1 MARGQSADNLPSL
14 SIPGWPSV
22 RVVELPLAG
31 EWRARSSAASRKAAS
46 LLVSRPRRTS
56 ALVTRVVLP
65 SPGRAWG
72 HRLSQDGPQVG
83 HLRLRLAVL
92 VQADWVASSGA
103 DKTAGPASPSALGP
117 SLLPRTRYAAPTPRV
132 ALVISRSVM
141 AHLDFFALRLHCDA
155 PRLHFRCS
163 EGQIQ
168 IFCRPAERRRV
179 AEQRKSGWAPTP
191 RRRRRN
197 GGVACD
203 DLRGLHLLAGMVLYS
218 IPSCIGSSTD
228 VSDVSVTPPLFR

>member
-1 MARGQSADNLPSL
+1 MLAVGCVVGGGDWLDQEIEMARGQSADNLPSL

-92 VQADWVASSGA
+92 VPCGLGA
-103 DKTAGPASPSALGP
+103 
-117 SLLPRTRYAAPTPRV
+117 
-132 ALVISRSVM
+132 IE
-141 AHLDFFALRLHCDA
+141 
-155 PRLHFRCS
+155 RC
-163 EGQIQ
+163 G
-168 IFCRPAERRRV
+168 
-179 AEQRKSGWAPTP
+179 
-191 RRRRRN
+191 
-197 GGVACD
+197 
-203 DLRGLHLLAGMVLYS
+203 
-218 IPSCIGSSTD
+218 
-228 VSDVSVTPPLFR
+228 